1 MSAEKH
7 SKVVGALEETVDKQ
21 KTKIEDLEKTIA
33 DQQRQLLKVKRE
45 RDGSRKELQKM
56 KRSLSEVLGL
66 SSLVR
71 PDSDED
77 DAASEDLEVEDSAVD
92 ETQDEEEPP
101 PPPSTA
107 PAALQKPVVDVDVD
121 LRVLFSGSTQLVLTK
136 GGARVQMHSALTAK
150 LPEAFVTG
158 KRLRSETFE
167 TNPFRVEI
175 AASPV
180 RTSPARSPVGLKLT
194 RSPQGFECK

>member
-7 SKVVGALEETVDKQ
+7 SKVVGALEETVEKQ

-33 DQQRQLLKVKRE
+33 DQQRQLLKAKSE

-71 PDSDED
+71 PDPDET
-77 DAASEDLEVEDSAVD
+77 DAASEDLEAEDSAVE
-92 ETQDEEEPP
+92 ETQEEPVPVPP
-101 PPPSTA
+101 PPPPTA
-107 PAALQKPVVDVDVD
+107 PAALQKPLD

-136 GGARVQMHSALTAK
+136 GDARVQMHSALTAK
-150 LPEAFVTG
+150 LPEGFMTG

-180 RTSPARSPVGLKLT
+180 RTSPARCPVGLKLT
-194 RSPQGFECK
+194 HSPQGIEWK